1 MGGIC
6 DYRFTS
12 LKMKKLIY
20 AVDDEDAICDLYECA
35 VTSAGMDCK
44 TFKNADELF
53 GALAQERPDLIILD
67 VMLDKMNGFE
77 ILEKIK
83 NNPLTSDISVIMA
96 SAKNDEVSKVK
107 GLNTGADDYLSKP
120 FGVMELIARINA
132 NLRKRARVAKTSFKD
147 LTVDDGK
154 HVISVNGKELTLTLK
169 QYNLLKE
176 LINGAETVLNR
187 DDLLNK
193 VWGYEY
199 NGESRT
205 LDIHIADLRKTLDAA
220 GSAAEIVTV
229 RGVGYT
235 LK

>member
-6 DYRFTS
+6 DYGFTS
-12 LKMKKLIY
+12 LKMKKFIY

-67 VMLDKMNGFE
+67 VMLDKMNGFD

-176 LINGAETVLNR
+176 LINSAETVLNR

-193 VWGYEY
+193 IWGYEY

>member
-1 MGGIC
+1 
-6 DYRFTS
+6 
-12 LKMKKLIY
+12 MKKFIY

-67 VMLDKMNGFE
+67 VMLDKMNGFD

-176 LINGAETVLNR
+176 LINSAETVLNR

-193 VWGYEY
+193 IWGYEY